1 MRNLDGRSK
10 LYALFASPCE
20 HSLSPLIQNSA
31 FEQLNINAAY
41 MAFDVDEEHI
51 GEAVSSM
58 RTLGIAGANI
68 SMPNKTAIIEYL
80 NYVSEEARFCNAVNT
95 VVNKEGILYGYNT
108 DIFGAEMAIKDL
120 GVDVSTSKVCI
131 LGLGGAGQA
140 VLYALARNN
149 VKKVSVFVR
158 KQSME
163 TRKAYIDKIRNSFN
177 IDVKIYIAE
186 DKALLSKLV
195 NEADLLINATKLGM
209 GQDIDKNPL
218 DDKIKL
224 PKHICILDLIYNPG
238 ETKLLE
244 RAKREACTKYS
255 NGLPMLVY
263 QGVKAF
269 EHFTEKQID
278 ISYIFTRLENA
289 FKI

>member
-51 GEAVSSM
+51 GDAVSSM

-68 SMPNKTAIIEYL
+68 SMPNKTAIIDYL
-80 NYVSEEARFCNAVNT
+80 DYVSEEARFCNAVNT
-95 VVNKEGILYGYNT
+95 VVNKEGRLYGYNT

-140 VLYALARNN
+140 VLYALAKNKA
-149 VKKVSVFVR
+149 KKVCVFVR
-158 KQSME
+158 ELSIEK
-163 TRKAYIDKIRNSFN
+163 RKVYVDKICSSFS
-177 IDVKIYIAE
+177 IDVEIYSIE
-186 DKALLSKLV
+186 DTQTLSKCL
-195 NEADLLINATKLGM
+195 NESDLLINATSLGM
-209 GQDIDKNPL
+209 GQDIDKSPL
-218 DDKIKL
+218 GDKIKL
-224 PKHICILDLIYNPG
+224 PKHICVLDLIYNPL
-238 ETKLLE
+238 ETELLSKA
-244 RAKREACTKYS
+244 AKDGCKVFS
-255 NGLPMLVY
+255 NGISMLAY
-263 QGVKAF
+263 QGAKAF
-269 EHFTEKQID
+269 EYFTEKQID
-278 ISYIFTRLENA
+278 VSDILCMLDNA
-289 FKI
+289 FNF

>member
-1 MRNLDGRSK
+1 M
-10 LYALFASPCE
+10 
-20 HSLSPLIQNSA
+20 
-31 FEQLNINAAY
+31 
-41 MAFDVDEEHI
+41 
-51 GEAVSSM
+51 
-58 RTLGIAGANI
+58 
-68 SMPNKTAIIEYL
+68 
-80 NYVSEEARFCNAVNT
+80 
-95 VVNKEGILYGYNT
+95 
-108 DIFGAEMAIKDL
+108 
-120 GVDVSTSKVCI
+120 
-131 LGLGGAGQA
+131 
-140 VLYALARNN
+140 
-149 VKKVSVFVR
+149 
-158 KQSME
+158 
-163 TRKAYIDKIRNSFN
+163 
-177 IDVKIYIAE
+177 KIYIAE

-224 PKHICILDLIYNPG
+224 PKHICVLDLIYNPG

-244 RAKREACTKYS
+244 RAKREDCTKYS

-269 EHFTEKQID
+269 EYFTDKQID